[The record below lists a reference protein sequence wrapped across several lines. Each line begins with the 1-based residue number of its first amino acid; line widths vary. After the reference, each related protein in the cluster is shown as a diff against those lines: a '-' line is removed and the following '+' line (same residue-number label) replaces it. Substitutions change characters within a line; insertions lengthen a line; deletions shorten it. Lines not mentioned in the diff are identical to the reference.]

1 VVAAGGFSNGRGL
14 VAALAYGASGIA
26 MGTRFLLTREST
38 VPDAVKQV
46 YLGTQVNGT
55 IVTRSIDGYP
65 QRVIKTDLI
74 ERLER
79 ASALSRFPR
88 ALWNALRFLRLTGT
102 SLEALLRE
110 GVAMKKHQNLT
121 WSQLAMAANAPM
133 LTKATMVDGR
143 PEVGI
148 LPTGQVVGVI
158 EELPAV
164 AELIARIMREAEQT
178 LELFERGSP

>member
-1 VVAAGGFSNGRGL
+1 
-14 VAALAYGASGIA
+14 
-26 MGTRFLLTREST
+26 
-38 VPDAVKQV
+38 V

-74 ERLER
+74 TRLER
-79 ASALSRFPR
+79 ASAVSRFPR
-88 ALWNALRFLRLTGT
+88 AAYNALRFLKLTRT
-102 SLEALLRE
+102 SLGELLRE
-110 GVAMKKHQNLT
+110 GLAMKKHQDLT
-121 WSQLAMAANAPM
+121 WSQVAMAANAPM
-133 LTKATMVDGR
+133 LTRATMVDGR

-164 AELIARIMREAEQT
+164 ADLIHRIMREAEQT
-178 LELFERGSP
+178 LDALGAERGRP